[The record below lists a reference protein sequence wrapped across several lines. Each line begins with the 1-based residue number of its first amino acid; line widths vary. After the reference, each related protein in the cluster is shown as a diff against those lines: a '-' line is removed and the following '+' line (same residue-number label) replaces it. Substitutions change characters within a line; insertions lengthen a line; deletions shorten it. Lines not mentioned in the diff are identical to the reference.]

1 MFSNNPFNMHRANDE
16 VLNESKFLIPEE
28 IPANERTAFH
38 GAAAGAAKDGK
49 TSFSFAG
56 KKYPVTMNKGIANN
70 IADQKESVG
79 QTAGDHGY
87 YHLQKAKELA
97 KKDGHDYDKLPQYDR
112 THDKHKDHY
121 DSRAKKESVK
131 KEATHA
137 TDYFVGHKHAAK
149 AGMGV
154 KVHSKGADGDNVT
167 ISHSDPKKLQKYV
180 DNHLGGG
187 KIKEVTA
194 RSSGYGIR
202 NKVSDMPGVDYSWR
216 DKYKSVASKDA
227 VKRANAQSDKKR
239 AEYRKKM
246 GMKEDAGI
254 PHKYTVDLHSKD
266 HGSHSSFIKKAQSAG
281 IKGVYS
287 GVNSDG
293 KVKVSLNHHDN
304 SDGGTIHKFLKK
316 HYDKDMTHGNMQTM
330 KTGSSSQKEDTM
342 NEEYSKT
349 NKASMTIK
357 HGYDEGD
364 GPDNKKFAKYIN
376 KNTGAT
382 VKHHKDGSTMSFHGS
397 DHQIHKALQHHH
409 SDDKKGLGDL
419 NYHKK
424 GKTHSDDHVDG
435 QHTYKAEGT
444 TFRERLMSIFEND
457 KASHYKSATK
467 PETMDDQL
475 KGAGAK
481 QMKADLTGGD
491 TKAADMEKQSH
502 VDAAKAGRAG
512 PGTKARTND
521 NKKGDK
527 KAMTSATPVND
538 PTAKIVRMEAKE
550 LPHQEAIDDHKS
562 HAREHK
568 DNRFDNPKTSG
579 KHHMAAYHAH
589 MDAADHLES
598 GRTKQAKASAEKA
611 LEHAKKAKAAG
622 GEDHVGETANIL
634 KKHHSAKTEA
644 YGITG
649 NKISSSLLDAIAMVG
664 ENYTHE
670 IDVMDDHVKKIVSS
684 AKKAGIKAKIH
695 TMNGPGGGNPVVH
708 IGHKDDDHVHK
719 FLKKHYDPDF
729 KKSDL
734 KHHKIG

>member
-56 KKYPVTMNKGIANN
+56 KKYPVTMKKDTAKA
-70 IADQKESVG
+70 IADQ
-79 QTAGDHGY
+79 
-87 YHLQKAKELA
+87 
-97 KKDGHDYDKLPQYDR
+97 
-112 THDKHKDHY
+112 
-121 DSRAKKESVK
+121 

-154 KVHSKGADGDNVT
+154 KVHSKGPDGDNVT

-187 KIKEVTA
+187 KIKE
-194 RSSGYGIR
+194 GYGSMVSPETKAR
-202 NKVSDMPGVDYSWR
+202 VDAKVPAPKQDP
-216 DKYKSVASKDA
+216 KTAKL
-227 VKRANAQSDKKR
+227 QKKIDGM
-239 AEYRKKM
+239 KKM
-246 GMKEDAGI
+246 KKESVKKEDAGI
-254 PHKYTVDLHSKD
+254 PHKYTVDLYSKD

-330 KTGSSSQKEDTM
+330 KTGSSSQKEGTM

-435 QHTYKAEGT
+435 QHTYKTEST
-444 TFRERLMSIFEND
+444 TFREKLMSIFEND

-502 VDAAKAGRAG
+502 ADAAKAGRAG

-538 PTAKIVRMEAKE
+538 PTAKIV
-550 LPHQEAIDDHKS
+550 
-562 HAREHK
+562 
-568 DNRFDNPKTSG
+568 
-579 KHHMAAYHAH
+579 
-589 MDAADHLES
+589 
-598 GRTKQAKASAEKA
+598 
-611 LEHAKKAKAAG
+611 
-622 GEDHVGETANIL
+622 
-634 KKHHSAKTEA
+634 KTES
-644 YGITG
+644 YGISG
-649 NKISSSLLDAIAMVG
+649 NKISSGLLDAIAMVEDMNKVHTVDIDHMTG
-664 ENYTHE
+664 TAGSHEKKHGITLKKGKNYG
-670 IDVMDDHVKKIVSS
+670 K
-684 AKKAGIKAKIH
+684 
-695 TMNGPGGGNPVVH
+695 GPGSNMATDATGTKANLQ
-708 IGHKDDDHVHK
+708 KY
-719 FLKKHYDPDF
+719 LKKHYDGE
-729 KKSDL
+729 
-734 KHHKIG
+734 HKEMHPEIYK

>member
-1 MFSNNPFNMHRANDE
+1 MFSNNPFNKHRANDE

-56 KKYPVTMNKGIANN
+56 KKYPVTMKQDTASA
-70 IADQKESVG
+70 IADQKE
-79 QTAGDHGY
+79 
-87 YHLQKAKELA
+87 
-97 KKDGHDYDKLPQYDR
+97 
-112 THDKHKDHY
+112 
-121 DSRAKKESVK
+121 
-131 KEATHA
+131 ATHY
-137 TDYFVGHKHAAK
+137 TDYFVGHKHAKK

-167 ISHSDPKKLQKYV
+167 ISHADPKKLQKYV

-254 PHKYTVDLHSKD
+254 PHKYTVDLYSKD

-330 KTGSSSQKEDTM
+330 KTGSSSQKE
-342 NEEYSKT
+342 
-349 NKASMTIK
+349 SM
-357 HGYDEGD
+357 
-364 GPDNKKFAKYIN
+364 
-376 KNTGAT
+376 
-382 VKHHKDGSTMSFHGS
+382 
-397 DHQIHKALQHHH
+397 
-409 SDDKKGLGDL
+409 
-419 NYHKK
+419 
-424 GKTHSDDHVDG
+424 
-435 QHTYKAEGT
+435 
-444 TFRERLMSIFEND
+444 TFREKLMSIFEND

-467 PETMDDQL
+467 PETMDDQI

-502 VDAAKAGRAG
+502 ADASKAGRAG
-512 PGTKARTND
+512 PGTKARSND

-527 KAMTSATPVND
+527 KAMAPATPVND
-538 PTAKIVRMEAKE
+538 PTAKIV
-550 LPHQEAIDDHKS
+550 
-562 HAREHK
+562 
-568 DNRFDNPKTSG
+568 
-579 KHHMAAYHAH
+579 
-589 MDAADHLES
+589 
-598 GRTKQAKASAEKA
+598 
-611 LEHAKKAKAAG
+611 
-622 GEDHVGETANIL
+622 
-634 KKHHSAKTEA
+634 KTES
-644 YGITG
+644 YGISG
-649 NKISSSLLDAIAMVG
+649 NKISNNLLDAVAMVEDMNKVHTVDIDHMTG
-664 ENYTHE
+664 TAGSHEKKHGITLKKSKNYG
-670 IDVMDDHVKKIVSS
+670 K
-684 AKKAGIKAKIH
+684 
-695 TMNGPGGGNPVVH
+695 GPGSNMATDATGTKANLQ
-708 IGHKDDDHVHK
+708 KY
-719 FLKKHYDPDF
+719 LKKHYDGE
-729 KKSDL
+729 
-734 KHHKIG
+734 HKEMHPEIYK

>member
-1 MFSNNPFNMHRANDE
+1 VDVKEKPMFSNNPFRIHRADNE

-70 IADQKESVG
+70 IADQKE
-79 QTAGDHGY
+79 
-87 YHLQKAKELA
+87 
-97 KKDGHDYDKLPQYDR
+97 
-112 THDKHKDHY
+112 
-121 DSRAKKESVK
+121 
-131 KEATHA
+131 ATH
-137 TDYFVGHKHAAK
+137 TTNYFVGHKHAAK

-187 KIKEVTA
+187 KIKEA
-194 RSSGYGIR
+194 
-202 NKVSDMPGVDYSWR
+202 
-216 DKYKSVASKDA
+216 
-227 VKRANAQSDKKR
+227 
-239 AEYRKKM
+239 
-246 GMKEDAGI
+246 AGI
-254 PHKYTVDLHSKD
+254 PHKYTVDLYNKD

-287 GVNSDG
+287 GVNKDG

-330 KTGSSSQKEDTM
+330 KTGSSSQKEGTM

-444 TFRERLMSIFEND
+444 TFREKLMSIFEND

-527 KAMTSATPVND
+527 KAMASATPVND
-538 PTAKIVRMEAKE
+538 PTAKIV
-550 LPHQEAIDDHKS
+550 
-562 HAREHK
+562 
-568 DNRFDNPKTSG
+568 
-579 KHHMAAYHAH
+579 
-589 MDAADHLES
+589 
-598 GRTKQAKASAEKA
+598 
-611 LEHAKKAKAAG
+611 
-622 GEDHVGETANIL
+622 
-634 KKHHSAKTEA
+634 KTEA
-644 YGITG
+644 YGISG

-664 ENYTHE
+664 EDYTHE